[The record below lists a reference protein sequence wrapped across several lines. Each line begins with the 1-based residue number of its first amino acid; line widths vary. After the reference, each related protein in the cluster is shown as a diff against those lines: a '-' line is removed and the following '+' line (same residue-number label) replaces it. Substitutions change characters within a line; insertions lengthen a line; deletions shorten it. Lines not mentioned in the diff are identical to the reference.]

1 MDQHCYHRRV
11 VMSHTA
17 ANIAASSTLAHS
29 SARSTRLK
37 KDMQIRD
44 DPSTCWCHGCSA
56 TPHLYHGVIWNES
69 AQEYEA
75 QIPRDGGVLTS
86 VGFRTTAVAA
96 AKLYD
101 VEMRKVHNET
111 AQYKLNFPFTALLIP
126 CERCGTTRQRHPL
139 TWRSVGV
146 TAVSTTSQ
154 HKGAGRIIKGITMP
168 LLCRTARKRR
178 TGSTT

>member
-29 SARSTRLK
+29 QKRSKRLK
-37 KDMQIRD
+37 KNIRMRD
-44 DPSTCWCHGCSA
+44 DPSICWCHGCSA

-111 AQYKLNFPFTALLIP
+111 AQYKLNFPFSKTPSAK
-126 CERCGTTRQRHPL
+126 E
-139 TWRSVGV
+139 
-146 TAVSTTSQ
+146 
-154 HKGAGRIIKGITMP
+154 GIAEPNSSEEDEEEDDHDDHDDHDDQDDHDDHDDDHDDADTQ
-168 LLCRTARKRR
+168 AKAKE
-178 TGSTT
+178 